1 VNGAISWFA
10 RNPVAANLAM
20 VLIVVSGLF
29 ASTSVSQEIFPEMAL
44 DMVTV
49 NVTYLG
55 ATPAEV
61 EEAVSVRL
69 EEAIQGLD
77 GIRKITST
85 ASEGVASLAIELELG
100 ADLRKAVDD
109 IKSGVD
115 AIDTFPAEVERPIV
129 REITTKFQ
137 VTHVAVWGDVDELAL
152 RRWADRVRDELSSL
166 PGVSQV
172 ELLGARPYEIS
183 IEVSETALRRHGLT
197 FDRVAD
203 AVRGASLDVPGGSV
217 KTDAGEILIRTVG
230 QAYQGAE
237 FESLA
242 LLTSADGTYIKLGDV
257 ATVVDG
263 FAETDQAARFNGV
276 PTIVLQVFRSNQADA
291 PDVAA
296 AVQHYV
302 ERASAFLP
310 EGVALTVWQ
319 DQATLLEHRLGLMVR
334 NGLTGSLLVFA
345 FLAVFLQPRLAFWV
359 GLGVPVS
366 FLGAFMLMPSLDL
379 SLNMM
384 TLFGFLVVLGIVVDD
399 AIIVGENIHTH
410 QERHGDMLRGAIEGA
425 REVAVPVTFGVLTT
439 VAAFVPIMLVEGMMG
454 KFFQAV
460 PLIVSCCLVFSL
472 IESTLILPSHLAHS
486 RRGPGGRAAKTRPA
500 SGRRL
505 RWFTTA
511 VYGPVLDA
519 SIRWRY
525 LTVAAGIATLL
536 LTVGTL
542 LSGRVP
548 FEFFAAPESDY
559 VTADIALAPGA
570 PIQMT
575 RDVVTRLEASA
586 NQLATQYQEA
596 GSGARIRHVYAAVG
610 EQPFGSAQAEAMM
623 SGGAALG
630 ASHVGEVTIEIES
643 GPERTLSGDEIAAH
657 WRDLIGPLPGVEDLS
672 FLASSFSPG
681 QDLDIQLTGS
691 DLATLESAAVEL
703 QDHLGRYPGV
713 YDVTD
718 SARPGKQ
725 ELRMRI
731 KPSATLLGL
740 SQRDLG
746 RQVRQAFYGEEV
758 QRIQRGRHDIRV
770 MVRYPSEGRRSVG
783 DVDHM
788 RIRTPAGA
796 EVPFTSVADVETG
809 RGFSTI
815 RRVDRERAV
824 NVTAAV
830 GATTSANSVM
840 GELESDV
847 LPTILATHPGVG
859 YSLAG
864 MLAEQQDSL
873 GGLLQ
878 GFVVALLL
886 IYTLLAIPLRSYI
899 QPFIIMAAIPFGLVG
914 AFWGHVI
921 MGVSLTLISLF
932 GVVALAG
939 VVVNDSLLMVDFINR
954 KRVDAGSLAAAARE
968 AGLARFRPILLTS
981 LTTFAGLL
989 PIIIDND
996 IQARSLVP
1004 MAISLAFGVVFATVI
1019 TLILV
1024 PAGYVIVEDGRRL
1037 LSRTSDSEAATSQ
1050 SALSPQT

>member
-1 VNGAISWFA
+1 MNGVIAWFA
-10 RNPVAANLAM
+10 RNPVAANLTM
-20 VLIVVSGLF
+20 LMIVVSGFLAT
-29 ASTSVSQEIFPEMAL
+29 ASIGQEIFPEMAL

-55 ATPAEV
+55 ASPTEV

-77 GIRKITST
+77 GIKQVTST
-85 ASEGVASLAIELELG
+85 ASEGVASLVVELELG

-109 IKSGVD
+109 IKGGVD
-115 AIDTFPAEVERPIV
+115 AIDTFPAEVERPII

-137 VTHVAVWGDVDELAL
+137 VTHVAVWGDVDELSL
-152 RRWADRVRDELSSL
+152 RRWADTVRDELSSL

-203 AVRGASLDVPGGSV
+203 AVRGASLDLPGGSV
-217 KTDAGEILIRTVG
+217 RTDAGEILLRTVG
-230 QAYQGAE
+230 QVYEGTE

-242 LLTSADGTYIKLGDV
+242 LLTSADGTYVRLGDV

-276 PTIVLQVFRSNQADA
+276 PAIVLQVFRSNQVNA
-291 PDVAA
+291 PEVAA
-296 AVQHYV
+296 NVNEYV
-302 ERASAFLP
+302 ERAPTFLP
-310 EGVALTVWQ
+310 PGVSLTVWQ

-334 NGLTGSLLVFA
+334 NGLTGSALVFV
-345 FLAVFLQPRLAFWV
+345 FLAVFLRPRLAFWV
-359 GLGVPVS
+359 GLGIPIS
-366 FLGAFMLMPSLDL
+366 FLGALMLMPSLDL

-399 AIIVGENIHTH
+399 AIIVGENIYTH
-410 QERHGDMLRGAIEGA
+410 QERHGDRLRGAIEGA
-425 REVAVPVTFGVLTT
+425 QEVVVPVTFGVLTT
-439 VAAFVPIMLVEGMMG
+439 VAAFLPIMLVQGMMG
-454 KFFQAV
+454 KFFAAV
-460 PLIVSCCLVFSL
+460 PMVVMCCLGFSL
-472 IESTLILPSHLAHS
+472 VESTLILPAHLAHS
-486 RRGPGGRAAKTRPA
+486 GRRHAARRSGAKSG
-500 SGRRL
+500 SGRRM
-505 RWFTTA
+505 RWFTNT
-511 VYGPVLDA
+511 VYGRVLDA

-525 LTVAAGIATLL
+525 LTVAGGTAILL
-536 LTVGTL
+536 LTVGAL

-559 VTADIALAPGA
+559 VTADVALAPGA

-575 RDVVTRLEASA
+575 QDVVARIEAGA
-586 NQLATQYQEA
+586 NQLATQYRERS
-596 GSGARIRHVYAAVG
+596 SGARVRHVYAAVG

-623 SGGAALG
+623 SGGIAVG

-643 GPERTLSGDEIAAH
+643 GPNRTLSGDEIAAQ

-681 QDLDIQLTGS
+681 MDLDIQLTGS
-691 DLATLESAAVEL
+691 DLPTLESAAVEV
-703 QDHLGRYPGV
+703 QNHLERYPGV
-713 YDVTD
+713 YDVND

-731 KPSATLLGL
+731 KPAATLLGL

-758 QRIQRGRHDIRV
+758 QRIQRGRHDVRV
-770 MVRYPSEGRRSVG
+770 MVRYPREGRQSIG
-783 DVDHM
+783 DVDRM
-788 RIRTPAGA
+788 RIRTPDGA
-796 EVPFTSVADVETG
+796 DVPFTSVAEVETG
-809 RGFSTI
+809 RGFSII
-815 RRVDRERAV
+815 RRVDRQRAV

-830 GATTSANSVM
+830 GADTSTGSVVSD
-840 GELESDV
+840 LEAAV
-847 LPTILATHPGVG
+847 LPEILATHPGVA

-864 MLAEQQDSL
+864 MLAEQADSME
-873 GGLLQ
+873 GLAQ
-878 GFVVALLL
+878 GFLFALLL
-886 IYTLLAIPLRSYI
+886 IYTLLAIPLKSYI
-899 QPFIIMAAIPFGLVG
+899 QPLIIMAAIPFGLVG

-921 MGVSLTLISLF
+921 MGVPLTLISLF
-932 GVVALAG
+932 GLVALAG
-939 VVVNDSLLMVDFINR
+939 VVVNDSLLMIDFINR
-954 KRVDAGSLAAAARE
+954 KRLAHADVTAAARE
-968 AGLARFRPILLTS
+968 AGVARFRPILLTS

-989 PIIIDND
+989 PIILDND

-1019 TLILV
+1019 TLVLV
-1024 PAGYVIVEDGRRL
+1024 PAGYVIVEDLRRL
-1037 LSRTSDSEAATSQ
+1037 LTRR
-1050 SALSPQT
+1050 PQTTDRQFATP